1 MVPWKRGSLLVT
13 GLPVLVA
20 GDVRIGEEHLPA
32 TLDPLAIPGSPEER
46 LGTLVYDRLFQRDP
60 RSGEWTSDVVDVEGT
75 RLHVKRGVRWHDG
88 VAATAEDVCFSVA
101 TVLDRRA
108 PPWWRVPAAAALTGC
123 VVEGGDAVLA
133 VRPGADWRAAL
144 DVPLLPRHVF
154 AGRDPWFDSPVARDP
169 VGTGPWR
176 AAGGADGWSFHG
188 GDGEI
193 HRIRALPAPDPDL
206 AVRALIA
213 GELDGLV
220 TVAPRLAQE
229 VLAAE
234 DLTLR
239 WFDRR
244 TLWLVALDVREGPTA
259 DRHVRAALDHA
270 LDREALRAQV
280 VGLDPG
286 EERQPCQLVSGPYL
300 RQSSDY
306 NRSVPPTPH
315 DPSIVARELEAAGYV
330 RAGDGWVRDEVR
342 LVVTLGMPSGLD
354 LDVSPMLTAIGRQWQ
369 AAGIGVRTA
378 ELSPAG
384 YARALE
390 GAGPAVDALVMS
402 YPVRA
407 DDPSP
412 LVGAGGWANPFGWS
426 DREVERALADMRAA
440 EGDRTTAAWAIHGL
454 VADARPALY
463 LWQLDAWS
471 AWSDDLQFTPLTPGT
486 AFGALDLWKRAPR

>member
-1 MVPWKRGSLLVT
+1 MVAWKRWSLLVT
-13 GLPVLVA
+13 GLPVLLA
-20 GDVRIGEEHLPA
+20 GDVRIGEERLPA
-32 TLDPLAIPGSPEER
+32 TLDPLALPGSAEER
-46 LGTLVYDRLFQRDP
+46 LGTLVYDRILRRDADT
-60 RSGEWTSDVVDVEGT
+60 GAWTSDVVDVDAT
-75 RLHVKRGVRWHDG
+75 RLRVRRGVRWHDG
-88 VAATAEDVCFSVA
+88 FAATADDVCFSIS

-108 PPWWRVPAAAALTGC
+108 PPWWRIPATSALAGC
-123 VVEGGDAVLA
+123 VVEDGAAVVA
-133 VRPGADWRAAL
+133 IRPGADWQAAL
-144 DVPLLPRHVF
+144 AIPLLPRHAF

-169 VGTGPWR
+169 VGTGAWR
-176 AAGGADGWSFHG
+176 VSGGSDGWSFHG
-188 GDGEI
+188 GDGTI
-193 HRIRALPAPDPDL
+193 HGIRALPAPDPQE
-206 AVRALIA
+206 AVRALVA

-220 TVAPRLAQE
+220 AVAPRSVPD
-229 VLAAE
+229 VLAAD

-270 LDREALRAQV
+270 LDRNALREQL

-315 DPSIVARELEAAGYV
+315 DPAIVARELEAAGYA
-330 RAGDGWVRDEVR
+330 RENDGWVRNEER
-342 LVVTLGMPSGLD
+342 LVVTIGMPTGLD
-354 LDVSPMLTAIGRQWQ
+354 LDVSATLTAIGRQWQ

-384 YARALE
+384 YARVLD
-390 GAGPAVDALVMS
+390 GSGPAVDAVVMS

-407 DDPSP
+407 DDPGP

-426 DREVERALADMRAA
+426 DPDVERSLHAMRAS
-440 EGDRTTAAWAIHGL
+440 EGDRTTEAWAIHGM